1 MSAVDML
8 QSLGKSQSWSKGPSS
23 PDLST
28 ERVDV
33 WRIPLDEPL
42 STFSTLSV
50 LSSDELSRAKR
61 FHFEKDRL
69 NFVRCRCALRSLLS
83 RYLGTAARDLCFEYQ
98 RGGKPELA
106 AQQNPR
112 HLQFSVSHSSGMAL
126 IAVSAGH
133 RIGVDIERV
142 CADVDIIGLAERF
155 LSTRECAGLR
165 VLPDRLREE
174 AFFACWTRK
183 ESFLKAIGDGLSFPL
198 ADFSVTI
205 NPDLD
210 PALEEIRGDHEAR
223 KRWFLADLGVVD
235 GYRAAVAVE
244 SSFSRLET
252 YTA

>member
-1 MSAVDML
+1 MQ
-8 QSLGKSQSWSKGPSS
+8 QSLGKSQPWSEGPSS

-28 ERVDV
+28 DRIDV
-33 WRIPLDEPL
+33 WQIHLDEPL
-42 STFSTLSV
+42 STSSTLSV

-61 FHFEKDRL
+61 FHFEKDRY
-69 NFVRCRCALRSLLS
+69 NFVRCRSALRFLLS
-83 RYLGTAARDLCFEYQ
+83 RYLGIPANDICFEYQ
-98 RGGKPELA
+98 PGGKPELA
-106 AQQNPR
+106 AHQNPH
-112 HLQFSVSHSSGMAL
+112 HLRFSVSHSSGMAL

-133 RIGVDIERV
+133 RIGVDIERE

-155 LSTRECAGLR
+155 FSTRECAGLLA
-165 VLPDRLREE
+165 LPDRLREE

-205 NPDLD
+205 SPDLD
-210 PALEEIRGDHEAR
+210 PALEEIRGNHEAR
-223 KRWFLADLGVVD
+223 KRWFLADLNVVD

-244 SSFSRLET
+244 SSFSRLDT